1 MRKITK
7 ILVAATLAFAM
18 TFGAGMVTQMK
29 ITGEADG
36 NSADVITV
44 VSPAQKSVVS
54 ADNEVIAEFFA
65 KYKGNSV
72 LLDKKCK
79 YIWQNASLP
88 DS

>member
-36 NSADVITV
+36 RSLDVITV

-54 ADNEVIAEFFA
+54 ADNEVIAEFSRNIRKITARSFTEKA
-65 KYKGNSV
+65 
-72 LLDKKCK
+72 
-79 YIWQNASLP
+79 ITFR
-88 DS
+88 